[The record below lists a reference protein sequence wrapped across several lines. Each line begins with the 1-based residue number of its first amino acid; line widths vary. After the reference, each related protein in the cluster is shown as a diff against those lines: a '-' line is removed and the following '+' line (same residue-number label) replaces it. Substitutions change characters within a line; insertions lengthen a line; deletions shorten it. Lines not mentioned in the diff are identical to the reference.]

1 MKTIGL
7 FEHINIFVDLSTEDE
22 QKLSTPLESKYLDQ
36 GDYLLSKNQVCNSLY
51 FVKSGCLRM
60 YFHDKYSIEQIIQFA
75 IEGWWITDY
84 SGFLNNTPSNYHIQ
98 ATEKTEVVALDRKN
112 YGMLIQEIPQILLYF
127 NKIMQINLAACQTKH
142 KYQNSMTP
150 DELLQLF
157 CSSFPDFVERV
168 PKNMIVSY
176 LGILG
181 HK

>member
-1 MKTIGL
+1 MKSIGL
-7 FEHINIFVDLSTEDE
+7 IEHIY
-22 QKLSTPLESKYLDQ
+22 KLVELHAEVEKKLNKHLESKYLDKN
-36 GDYLLSKNQVCNSLY
+36 DYLQCKGQICNSLY
-51 FVKSGCLRM
+51 FVKSGCVRM

-84 SGFLNNTPSNYHIQ
+84 SSFLNNTPSNYHIQ
-98 ATEKTEVVALDRKN
+98 ATEKTEIVVLERKK
-112 YGMLIQEIPQILLYF
+112 YEMLIQEIPQMLLYF
-127 NKIMQINLAACQTKH
+127 NKIMQINLAAFQTKH
-142 KYQNSMTP
+142 RYQNSMTP

-157 CSSFPDFVERV
+157 CTSFPGFVERV